1 MKRAMLTLQVLFLFA
16 CLATASE
23 KPDNDTTFYFNDKV
37 VEVDDNDDQVDVR
50 VFKKIGE
57 SDSIEYKSVYKGVF
71 SDEKTVEKYTVFED
85 LGFDLPIIGRKKKHY
100 RRLDGMEPHWA
111 GFSVGFSNMVQKTGL
126 DEYQLANFNGVIIR
140 PENSLEWTWNLAENI
155 VPIYRD
161 ILGLTTGFG
170 LTWRNYCLENN
181 HHFEVINGKTELL
194 TANPGIEYSRSRLRT
209 LHFTFPFMI
218 EWQPKF
224 GSNHHLFLTAGVVG
238 EIKAFANYKI
248 TFYNEFD
255 DKIRRKTASG
265 LNTRALTLDYI
276 AQIGY
281 KRYGFYAKYS
291 PFSFFT
297 SGDGPLAQAASIG
310 LVIHAFDR

>member
-1 MKRAMLTLQVLFLFA
+1 MVQ
-16 CLATASE
+16 E
-23 KPDNDTTFYFNDKV
+23 INPDN
-37 VEVDDNDDQVDVR
+37 
-50 VFKKIGE
+50 
-57 SDSIEYKSVYKGVF
+57 YK
-71 SDEKTVEKYTVFED
+71 
-85 LGFDLPIIGRKKKHY
+85 
-100 RRLDGMEPHWA
+100 
-111 GFSVGFSNMVQKTGL
+111 
-126 DEYQLANFNGVIIR
+126 LASFNGVMIR
-140 PENSLEWTWNLAENI
+140 PENSLEWTWNLAENS

-161 ILGLTTGFG
+161 IFGLTTGFG

-181 HHFEVINGKTELL
+181 HHFEVISGKTELI
-194 TANPGIEYSRSRLRT
+194 TANPGIEYTRSRLRT
-209 LHFTFPFMI
+209 LHITFPFML

-224 GSNHHLFLTAGVVG
+224 GNNHNLFLTAGVVG
-238 EIKAFANYKI
+238 GIKAFANYKI

-310 LVIHAFDR
+310 FVIHAFDR